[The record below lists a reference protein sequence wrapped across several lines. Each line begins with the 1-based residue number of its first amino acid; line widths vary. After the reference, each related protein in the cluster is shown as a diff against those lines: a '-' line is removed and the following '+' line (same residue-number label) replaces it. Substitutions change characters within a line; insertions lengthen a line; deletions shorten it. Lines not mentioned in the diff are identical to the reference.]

1 VEFKWGEEHESAF
14 SLLKSKLIATP
25 LLSLPNFNKA
35 FEIECDTLGIGI
47 GVVLMQEKQPIADA
61 NQGAGHTR

>member
-1 VEFKWGEEHESAF
+1 VEFKWGEEQESAF
-14 SLLKSKLIATP
+14 SKLIAAP

-35 FEIECDTLGIGI
+35 FEIECDALGIGI